1 MFEINFINKTI
12 KKVEFSGTAKLDLN
26 LRDDLDQAKKD
37 LIFEIKQEI
46 DRLKYDAEKINN
58 LTIDD
63 VSQLGLF

>member
-1 MFEINFINKTI
+1 MFEINFKNRTI
-12 KKVEFSGTAKLDLN
+12 RKVEFNGAAKFDTN
-26 LRDDLDQAKKD
+26 LRTTLEQAKKD